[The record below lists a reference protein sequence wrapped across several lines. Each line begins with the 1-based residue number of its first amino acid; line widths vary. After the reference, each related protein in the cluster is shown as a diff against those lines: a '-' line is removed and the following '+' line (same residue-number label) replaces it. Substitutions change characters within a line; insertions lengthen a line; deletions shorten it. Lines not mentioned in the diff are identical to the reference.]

1 MKLSIRPD
9 RIEYTINELDS
20 NAISFPFG
28 GNGYFSIQTSTY
40 LEEDELL
47 NEPFLELNEQSQ
59 SQAGGIAEILF
70 SLDAVEIFFKTGEEF
85 IDKYSSIEIKLK
97 EAVDIKMVD
106 FFANYLFLGDCLRY
120 AAVFPAEK
128 KVLQT
133 TFRTFL

>member
-9 RIEYTINELDS
+9 RIEYTIDELDS
-20 NAISFPFG
+20 NAISFPLG
-28 GNGYFSIQTSTY
+28 ENGYFSIQTCIY

-59 SQAGGIAEILF
+59 SEAGGIAEILF

-97 EAVDIKMVD
+97 EAVDMKMVD
-106 FFANYLFLGDCLRY
+106 FFANYLFLGDGLRY
-120 AAVFPAEK
+120 AAAFPAEK
-128 KVLQT
+128 KVRQT
-133 TFRTFL
+133 TFRTSL